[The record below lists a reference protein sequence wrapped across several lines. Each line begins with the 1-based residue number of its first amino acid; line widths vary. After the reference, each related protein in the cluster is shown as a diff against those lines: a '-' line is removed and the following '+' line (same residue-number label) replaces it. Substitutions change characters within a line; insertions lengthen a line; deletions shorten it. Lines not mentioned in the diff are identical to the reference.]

1 MTRQHSKYREM
12 FPSRNVLT
20 PNIIGYDRTPRGTV
34 YELSEGRGIVA
45 AMLYGVT
52 IHEEHNPT
60 NAQSRSF
67 DALEKAKAFI
77 KEL

>member
-1 MTRQHSKYREM
+1 MARQHSKYREM
-12 FPSRNVLT
+12 FLGENFLT
-20 PNIIGYDRTPRGTV
+20 PNLIGYDRTQKGTV
-34 YELSEGRGIVA
+34 YELSEGRGIFTP
-45 AMLYGVT
+45 MLYGVT

-60 NAQSRSF
+60 NAKSRSF